1 MNKQL
6 ITDQSPIEY
15 ILSVLYGLEHG
26 SDPREAS
33 LLCDAADLKTAQ
45 ELKKFVDEIPGGFF
59 IYHADGDE
67 EIIYANKAML
77 RLFACDTLKEFQE
90 VTGNTFPGLVH
101 PEDLEAVECS
111 IRDQISKS
119 QYDLDYVEYRIIRK
133 DGQIRWVEDY
143 GHFIRSRFAGD
154 IFYVFVGDAT
164 EKRERQ
170 SEEERRRLAVIEGL
184 SSEYEAILYVDL
196 DKDKLLP
203 YRLSSR
209 IEFQFGSG
217 PQCYSFHEFCTEYIK
232 TWVYPEDRALITLA
246 LDPHWIRKNVASQDT
261 YYVNYRIRTPENVQ
275 YFQLR
280 IAHAGH
286 QESCSQV
293 VIGSRRVDDEIQH
306 EMEQKRLLED
316 TLNHAKRANIAKNTF
331 LANMSHDMRTPLNAI
346 TGFTA
351 LAQNHMEE
359 PEKLAEYLQK
369 IQASG
374 DQLLSLINDILEIS
388 RIESGTLQTEDVP
401 CCLST
406 LISDFLKSQEAQTEK
421 KHLSLTMDLSG
432 AEHTCV
438 YSDPGKLR
446 QILACLTSNA
456 IKYTPDGGRIRIS
469 VSERK
474 APTNNYASYEFSV
487 EDNGIGIAPEY
498 LEHIFEPFER
508 VKNTTFSGIH
518 GTGLGLTIA
527 RRLVELMDGTI
538 AVESRPEQGSRFAF
552 TLTLRIQH
560 SNLLDEEAA
569 AEALLQR
576 FRGRKILLVDDND
589 LNLELESELLEDL
602 GFSVDTAMDG
612 RIALDLL
619 LQADP
624 GTYALI
630 LMDIQMP
637 IMNGYETTQVIRS
650 LNDPLLHS
658 IPIIALSANAFEE
671 DRRMSRKSGMNAHM
685 SKPLNTDQL
694 LEFLA
699 EII

>member
-1 MNKQL
+1 MNKQV

-26 SDPREAS
+26 SDQRDSPS
-33 LLCDAADLKTAQ
+33 FCDTADLKTAQ
-45 ELKKFVDEIPGGFF
+45 ELKKFIDEIPGGFF

-67 EIIYANKAML
+67 KIIYANKAML

-90 VTGNTFPGLVH
+90 LTGNTFPGLVH
-101 PEDLEAVECS
+101 PDDLEAVECS
-111 IRDQISKS
+111 IRDQISQS

-143 GHFIRSRFAGD
+143 GHFIRSQFAGD

-164 EKRERQ
+164 EKREMQ
-170 SEEERRRLAVIEGL
+170 SEEELRRLAVIEGL

-196 DKDKLLP
+196 DMDKLLP

-217 PQCYSFHEFCTEYIK
+217 PQCYSFHEFCTEYVK
-232 TWVYPEDRALITLA
+232 TWVYSEDQALITLA

-261 YYVNYRIRTPENVQ
+261 YYVNYRIQTPEAVQ
-275 YFQLR
+275 CFQLR

-306 EMEQKRLLED
+306 EMEQKKLLED

-351 LAQNHMEE
+351 LAKNHMGE

-369 IQASG
+369 IQDSG

-401 CCLST
+401 CCLSD
-406 LISDFLKSQEAQTEK
+406 LISDFLKSLESQTEK

-432 AEHTCV
+432 AEHTRV
-438 YSDPGKLR
+438 YSDPGKLK

-456 IKYTPDGGRIRIS
+456 IKYTPDGGRINIS

-474 APTNNYASYEFSV
+474 APSNNYASYEISV

-508 VKNTTFSGIH
+508 VKSTTFSGIH

-538 AVESRPEQGSRFAF
+538 AVESTPEQGSRFAF
-552 TLTLRIQH
+552 SLTLRIQS
-560 SNLLDEEAA
+560 SNALEKEDA
-569 AEALLQR
+569 AEALLR
-576 FRGRKILLVDDND
+576 RLKGRKILLVDDND

-671 DRRMSRKSGMNAHM
+671 DRRMSRKSGMNAHL